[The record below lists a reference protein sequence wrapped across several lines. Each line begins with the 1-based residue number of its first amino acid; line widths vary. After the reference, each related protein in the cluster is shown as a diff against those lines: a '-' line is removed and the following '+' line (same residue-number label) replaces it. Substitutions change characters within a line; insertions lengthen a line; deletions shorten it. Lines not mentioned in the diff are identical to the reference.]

1 MASNASINIH
11 HSIIYKKYQ
20 ESSKFSQNYV
30 ISAEGSLAG
39 RQACCLLTHGIL
51 QVLTEARRREPD
63 ETLPAVETQ
72 LSRFT
77 PVTGNSGTEY
87 VHLQP
92 AMTICLMS
100 HEKESIRGD
109 LKVDFMQS
117 LKLWIKIFLKK
128 DLEQIWH
135 YSTFTSLSEPNGHLC
150 DWQVISLYKLK
161 CISEVQWLNPYFLKQ
176 IVKFVTYI

>member
-1 MASNASINIH
+1 MASNASTNIL

-20 ESSKFSQNYV
+20 EISKSSQNYV

-87 VHLQP
+87 VLLQP

-100 HEKESIRGD
+100 HGKESIRGD

-128 DLEQIWH
+128 GLGSD
-135 YSTFTSLSEPNGHLC
+135 STLFHLYLIKWTKWPFVWLASYLC
-150 DWQVISLYKLK
+150 YLWVY
-161 CISEVQWLNPYFLKQ
+161 CI
-176 IVKFVTYI
+176 